1 MKLDDQRAAAFQH
14 RTPPY
19 AHLTVHEYGDRITQ
33 WLDAVEL
40 EAEPPTKQ
48 QNTILQRVSQ
58 RILQEFALTHE
69 GEDVPEWLR
78 AHVGTA
84 DADEPLQGLIHG
96 LPGTG
101 KSRVIRWIRR
111 LFEEPLSWEHGQ
123 DFICVAFQ
131 NRMASAI
138 GGTTLHSGANL
149 PRPGDKVAQKLSH
162 SDVDNLF
169 LQNQALR
176 WVLVDE
182 VSMIPDELLGSF
194 ESHFRDAARQTRY
207 KHRKDRSPRMFGG
220 YNILFCL
227 GLVAA
232 TANS

>member
-1 MKLDDQRAAAFQH
+1 
-14 RTPPY
+14 
-19 AHLTVHEYGDRITQ
+19 
-33 WLDAVEL
+33 
-40 EAEPPTKQ
+40 
-48 QNTILQRVSQ
+48 
-58 RILQEFALTHE
+58 
-69 GEDVPEWLR
+69 
-78 AHVGTA
+78 
-84 DADEPLQGLIHG
+84 
-96 LPGTG
+96 
-101 KSRVIRWIRR
+101 
-111 LFEEPLSWEHGQ
+111 
-123 DFICVAFQ
+123 
-131 NRMASAI
+131 MASAI

-220 YNILFCL
+220 YNIICFGTGGSYRQFLTLRRCSTPQL
-227 GLVAA
+227 GGEAKQPKL
-232 TANS
+232 S